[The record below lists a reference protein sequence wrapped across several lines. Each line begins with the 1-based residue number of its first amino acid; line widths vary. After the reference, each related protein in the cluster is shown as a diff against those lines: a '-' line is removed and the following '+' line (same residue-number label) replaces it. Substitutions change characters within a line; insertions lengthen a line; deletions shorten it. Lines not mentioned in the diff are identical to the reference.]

1 MDHRLV
7 RLTKGQG
14 RLERRHAVIVIL
26 ENAHIRQSPE
36 PEADPR
42 ADRPADLEV
51 LHQLET
57 AAVVD
62 VVEETETKINNDLR
76 ALVTNDRLAHQL
88 ATTRTSEILSVR
100 PLSQDLL
107 ALLARDA
114 HPRNRAQRPP
124 PLERALKSPG
134 RYLTPGIAR
143 PS

>member
-1 MDHRLV
+1 MDHHQA
-7 RLTKGQG
+7 RLTKQG
-14 RLERRHAVIVIL
+14 RADRRHAVIVIL

-42 ADRPADLEV
+42 ADQPVVLEV

-62 VVEETETKINNDLR
+62 MVEATETKINNDLR

-124 PLERALKSPG
+124 LLERALKSPG

>member
-14 RLERRHAVIVIL
+14 RLELRHAVIIIL

-100 PLSQDLL
+100 PLSQDPR
-107 ALLARDA
+107 ALRARDV

-134 RYLTPGIAR
+134 RYLTPGIAS